1 MRRLKRV
8 RLFRFGIVLTATVVA
23 AALAAGLASSDT
35 TTTLQPVANGTHI
48 DWFGDVQDVDETSSF
63 NCGGADSIGKGGAD
77 PDRESFTVDITSIPI
92 GATIT
97 SVAVAVR
104 DGGHPTDLGGTYQT
118 FARINGTDTD
128 SGVNL
133 TPTEKLFDECSET
146 KTQTIDVPDV
156 VRSETTTLEIG
167 VVKTPPDGSAIRVG
181 TITATVTYNEAPATL
196 VVITNVVNDDGGTVV
211 ASDFSMSVV
220 RPPDSLLVQ
229 FPGVGPPGHS
239 VTLDPGVY
247 SVSVGGTGA
256 TVYYDISF
264 SPDCLGPIAA
274 GEMKT
279 CTVTADDQ
287 SFGTLEVVT
296 RVVNDNGG
304 TASASDWTMS
314 VSGGNPIPA
323 SFPGVGS
330 IGGREVRLDP
340 GAYSVSASGPTGYSL
355 SFSAACSGTIVAR
368 ETKTCIA
375 TVDDQPG
382 TGTLVVITN
391 VVNDDGGLSGA
402 DTFRMS
408 VTGGNPSPASFPG
421 EGPPGRSVSL
431 DPGTYRVSIDSTDL
445 FILGYTSAHSPDC
458 VGTIAAGETKTCTVT
473 VDDNPHGLLL
483 VTTNVVNDNGGT
495 ASASAWTIS
504 VTGGNPDPA
513 SFPGDGFFSQVRLDP
528 GPYSVSASGPAGYG
542 ITLSAGCSGIIV
554 ARQRQV
560 CTVTADDQPGTLV
573 VITNVVNDDGGLSG
587 ADTFRMSVTGGNPSL
602 PRASPARV
610 LPVVR

>member
-118 FARINGTDTD
+118 FARINATDTD

-304 TASASDWTMS
+304 TASASALDDERQRRQ
-314 VSGGNPIPA
+314 P
-323 SFPGVGS
+323 
-330 IGGREVRLDP
+330 DP
-340 GAYSVSASGPTGYSL
+340 GQLPGGGFHRWSRGP
-355 SFSAACSGTIVAR
+355 AR
-368 ETKTCIA
+368 
-375 TVDDQPG
+375 
-382 TGTLVVITN
+382 
-391 VVNDDGGLSGA
+391 
-402 DTFRMS
+402 
-408 VTGGNPSPASFPG
+408 
-421 EGPPGRSVSL
+421 PGRL
-431 DPGTYRVSIDSTDL
+431 
-445 FILGYTSAHSPDC
+445 
-458 VGTIAAGETKTCTVT
+458 
-473 VDDNPHGLLL
+473 
-483 VTTNVVNDNGGT
+483 
-495 ASASAWTIS
+495 
-504 VTGGNPDPA
+504 
-513 SFPGDGFFSQVRLDP
+513 
-528 GPYSVSASGPAGYG
+528 
-542 ITLSAGCSGIIV
+542 
-554 ARQRQV
+554 
-560 CTVTADDQPGTLV
+560 
-573 VITNVVNDDGGLSG
+573 
-587 ADTFRMSVTGGNPSL
+587 
-602 PRASPARV
+602 
-610 LPVVR
+610 

>member
-1 MRRLKRV
+1 M
-8 RLFRFGIVLTATVVA
+8 
-23 AALAAGLASSDT
+23 
-35 TTTLQPVANGTHI
+35 
-48 DWFGDVQDVDETSSF
+48 
-63 NCGGADSIGKGGAD
+63 
-77 PDRESFTVDITSIPI
+77 
-92 GATIT
+92 
-97 SVAVAVR
+97 
-104 DGGHPTDLGGTYQT
+104 
-118 FARINGTDTD
+118 
-128 SGVNL
+128 
-133 TPTEKLFDECSET
+133 
-146 KTQTIDVPDV
+146 
-156 VRSETTTLEIG
+156 
-167 VVKTPPDGSAIRVG
+167 
-181 TITATVTYNEAPATL
+181 
-196 VVITNVVNDDGGTVV
+196 
-211 ASDFSMSVV
+211 
-220 RPPDSLLVQ
+220 
-229 FPGVGPPGHS
+229 
-239 VTLDPGVY
+239 TLDPGVY

-445 FILGYTSAHSPDC
+445 FILGSRPPLARLRRHHRRRRDEDLHRHRRRPPD
-458 VGTIAAGETKTCTVT
+458 
-473 VDDNPHGLLL
+473 PRLLL
-483 VTTNVVNDNGGT
+483 VTTKVVNDDGGT
-495 ASASAWTIS
+495 ASASAPGRSASPAATR
-504 VTGGNPDPA
+504 TPA

-542 ITLSAGCSGIIV
+542 ITLSAGCWGIIV
-554 ARQRQV
+554 ARE
-560 CTVTADDQPGTLV
+560 T
-573 VITNVVNDDGGLSG
+573 GLH
-587 ADTFRMSVTGGNPSL
+587 RH
-602 PRASPARV
+602 RRRPARDARSYHQRRQRRRRP
-610 LPVVR
+610 LRRGRPSG